1 MVLLFT
7 VQVAVL
13 HVAVILIDKTIQL
26 VTPSF
31 LNLVVH
37 VFGKLETYCDYL
49 NWKWLAWLLNIL
61 AKISTTEEDRRQQ
74 KELIKEKEI
83 VMYENELHQE
93 RYEYLIE
100 TLGSLEKQAE
110 NQTLTA
116 EQIQT
121 TCDLDVELSLLPYAA
136 ADTTHKFQQLEI
148 HRRDGAWIRAD
159 RRTSSPI
166 LRTAGRYKRLGGCCT
181 FDCGCCH
188 KVRSVSFIGGSL
200 SHCTSECGC
209 CILQEGKCIGS
220 NIEERRALSDPVYH
234 CI

>member
-83 VMYENELHQE
+83 VMYENELHQQ

-166 LRTAGRYKRLGGCCT
+166 LRTAGRCKRLGGCCT

-188 KVRSVSFIGGSL
+188 KVRSISFIGGPF
-200 SHCTSECGC
+200 SHCTSEYGAVFY
-209 CILQEGKCIGS
+209 
-220 NIEERRALSDPVYH
+220 ERESV
-234 CI
+234 